1 MGLIEDRSQ
10 RKFKKM
16 NDCTIIIIGITG
28 DLARRKLIP
37 ALYKLIALGKLDKF
51 LIIGAA
57 KEDTRIDQILDGA
70 KHFIHPVDEAVWNLL
85 RSSIHY
91 IRVDAVQE
99 HDFFALHEFVS
110 RLEHSCNM
118 AGNRLLYCSTAADLF
133 CPITENAV
141 KTGLIKRGS
150 GQLWNRVVYEKP
162 FGYDLRSAHAINSC
176 ICRLLED
183 EQIYRIDHYLT
194 EQIVSS
200 IALVRFTNSVFE
212 PLWNNRYI
220 SQVQI
225 ILNEKLC
232 VGNRGGYYD
241 KYGALK
247 DMLQNHMLELLA
259 LIGMEAPK
267 ELTGEQIR
275 AERSKVLKQVHVVD
289 ALIAQYNGYQQEPY
303 VRPNSPTETFA
314 AAHLMIDNPRW
325 AGVPFFLKT
334 GKCLDKKDTA
344 IHIQF
349 KHVDCL
355 LTQKCPSEPNYLT
368 IQVTPNPSFFLT
380 LNVKKPGFV
389 QEVMPVRM
397 EFCHNCIF
405 KEGTV
410 ESYEVIFDEVI
421 RGEHSV
427 SVRFDEIEHA
437 WKIIDTIN
445 DMKLPLYYYERAS
458 HGPNEMEQFEFKHGM
473 RWRA

>member
-1 MGLIEDRSQ
+1 
-10 RKFKKM
+10 M

-37 ALYKLIALGKLDKF
+37 ALYKLIVLGKLQRF
-51 LIIGAA
+51 LLVGAA
-57 KEDTRIDQILDGA
+57 IEDMTIEQILHGA
-70 KHFIHPVDEAVWNLL
+70 RHYIQNIDEAAWNLL
-85 RSSIHY
+85 CRSSY
-91 IRVDAVQE
+91 FIRIDALRVE
-99 HDFFALHEFVS
+99 DFSALHEFVLHREVTGKFS
-110 RLEHSCNM
+110 
-118 AGNRLLYCSTAADLF
+118 GNRLLYCSTAANLF
-133 CPITENAV
+133 CPITEHAV
-141 KTGLIKRGS
+141 RTGLIKRAVVKP
-150 GQLWNRVVYEKP
+150 WNRVVYEKP
-162 FGYDLRSAHAINSC
+162 FGYNLQSAHEINSC
-176 ICRLLED
+176 LSRLLED
-183 EQIYRIDHYLT
+183 KQIYRIDHYLT
-194 EQIVSS
+194 EEIVSN

-212 PLWNNRYI
+212 PLWNNHYI

-232 VGNRGGYYD
+232 VGNRAGYYD
-241 KYGALK
+241 KYGALR

-275 AERSKVLKQVHVVD
+275 AERAKILRHVRVVD
-289 ALIAQYNGYQQEPY
+289 ALIGQYNGYLQEPY
-303 VRPNSPTETFA
+303 VLPDSKTETFA

-334 GKCLDKKDTA
+334 GKCLYQKETA

-349 KHVDCL
+349 KRIDCL
-355 LTQKCPSEPNYLT
+355 LATQCPSEPNFLT

-380 LNVKKPGFV
+380 LNVKKPGFIK
-389 QEVMPVRM
+389 EVMPVRM
-397 EFCHNCIF
+397 EFCHSCLF
-405 KEGTV
+405 KEHSA
-410 ESYEVIFDEVI
+410 ESYEVIFDEVM

-437 WKIIDTIN
+437 WKIIDTITA
-445 DMKLPLYYYERAS
+445 MKLPLYHYDRGS
-458 HGPNEMEQFEFKHGM
+458 HGPTEMEQFELKHGM